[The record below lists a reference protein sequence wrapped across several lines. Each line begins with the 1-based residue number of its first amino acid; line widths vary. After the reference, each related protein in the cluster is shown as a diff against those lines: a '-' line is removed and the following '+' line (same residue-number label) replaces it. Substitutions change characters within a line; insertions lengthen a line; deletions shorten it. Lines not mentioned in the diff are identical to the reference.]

1 MTLTKLTAT
10 LFAAGALV
18 IAGCDGSDGAA
29 GPAGATGATGAAGP
43 SGSNGV
49 TSITLDLLGR
59 YESGIFDESAAEI
72 VAHDATNQLVFQVNA
87 NSGNVDVID
96 IMSPATPVLVRTIDV
111 ADAVATNTTITTVLD
126 AVNSVAVSGDIAAA
140 AIAADAVD
148 ERGVVAFFNTADGAF
163 IGAVEVGFLPDSI
176 AISPDGSTAVVANEG
191 EPNDDYTVDPEGS
204 ISIID
209 IGTNGAAAA
218 TAQELT
224 FTDFNTGGTRES
236 EIDPA
241 VRIYGPG
248 ATVAQDLE
256 PEFVAFSSDSQTA
269 FVSLQENN
277 ALAVVDIATSAI
289 TTILALGSKDHSLL
303 GNEFDASDR
312 DDAIRLQNW
321 PTRGFYMPDTIA
333 TYQFQ
338 GETLIVTAN
347 EGDTRDY
354 DGYSEEERIGDLTL
368 DPTAFPDAASLQ
380 DNANLGRLLTTIAN
394 GDTDNDGDYD
404 ELYSIGTRS
413 FTIWNT
419 SGEILFDSGN
429 DFERI
434 TASRLPNNFNANN
447 DDNEGDSRSDAK
459 GPEPEALAIGEIG
472 GATFAFIGL
481 ERVSGIMVYN
491 LSNPQSPRFVEYALD
506 RNFNEAPS
514 LGDTNADGIDESN
527 GAAGDLGP
535 ESIAFVAAA
544 DSPNGN
550 PLLIVGSEVSG
561 TTAIYQINT
570 VEE

>member
-1 MTLTKLTAT
+1 MTTRLMTAM
-10 LFAAGALV
+10 FAAGALL
-18 IAGCDGSDGAA
+18 IAGCDGSDGAIGPA
-29 GPAGATGATGAAGP
+29 GPTGATGATGPTGPTGP

-87 NSGNVDVID
+87 NSGDVDVID

-111 ADAVATNTTITTVLD
+111 ADAIAANTTITTALD
-126 AVNSVAVSGDIAAA
+126 AVNSVAVSGDIVAA

-163 IGAVEVGFLPDSI
+163 VGAVEVGFLPDSI
-176 AISPDGSTAVVANEG
+176 AISPDGSTVVVANEG

-218 TAQELT
+218 TAEELS

-256 PEFVAFSSDSQTA
+256 PEFVAFSPDSQTA

-277 ALAVVDIATSAI
+277 ALAVVDVATSTI

-333 TYQFQ
+333 TYAFQ

-368 DPTAFPDAASLQ
+368 DPAAFPDAATLQ

-394 GDTDNDGDYD
+394 GDTDNDGDFD
-404 ELYSIGTRS
+404 ELYSIGARS

-419 SGEILFDSGN
+419 SGEIL
-429 DFERI
+429 
-434 TASRLPNNFNANN
+434 
-447 DDNEGDSRSDAK
+447 
-459 GPEPEALAIGEIG
+459 
-472 GATFAFIGL
+472 
-481 ERVSGIMVYN
+481 
-491 LSNPQSPRFVEYALD
+491 
-506 RNFNEAPS
+506 
-514 LGDTNADGIDESN
+514 
-527 GAAGDLGP
+527 
-535 ESIAFVAAA
+535 
-544 DSPNGN
+544 
-550 PLLIVGSEVSG
+550 
-561 TTAIYQINT
+561 
-570 VEE
+570 